1 MKQLFIPTNR
11 GIKVVMAKN
20 IIRIEANSNYCRIYF
35 DNEHPLTVAKVLH
48 WFEVKLSGESF
59 YRIHHKHIVNSLFIS
74 EISINSKLILING
87 EQLQISRRKKNITV
101 EMCLPKSL
109 TA

>member
-20 IIRIEANSNYCRIYF
+20 IIRIEANSNYCRVYF
-35 DNEHPLTVAKVLH
+35 DNEYPLTVAKVLH
-48 WFEVKLSGESF
+48 WFEEKLSGENF
-59 YRIHHKHIVNSLFIS
+59 YRVHHKHIVNGQFIS
-74 EISINSKLILING
+74 EISIDSKLTLTNG
-87 EQLQISRRKKNITV
+87 EQLQISRRKKNIV
-101 EMCLPKSL
+101 IKMAVPKSL